1 MSDKKQV
8 AVKDKKKGNAK
19 AKRPN
24 FFVRAFRGLKRSFS
38 NMWAELKKV
47 SWPKFPTVIKQ
58 TGVVLGVV
66 LLFLVVITAFDFG
79 LQKLLTLLVG

>member
-8 AVKDKKKGNAK
+8 TVKENKKANGK
-19 AKRPN
+19 AKKPN
-24 FFVRAFRGLKRSFS
+24 FFVRMFRGIKRSCS

-47 SWPKFPTVIKQ
+47 SWPKFSTTLKQ